1 MARDER
7 TQAFLTQAVLS
18 LSDAFAYPAPMAFEL
33 KDFKQVQAS
42 VFQVTRSPGH
52 YIVYLGCALL
62 ILGVFAMLYVRER
75 RLWIWLS
82 PDGSGSQARMALSSN
97 RKLLDVDREFER
109 LRDRLL
115 GEKR

>member
-1 MARDER
+1 
-7 TQAFLTQAVLS
+7 VLA
-18 LSDAFAYPAPMAFEL
+18 LSDSFSYPAPMAFQL

-75 RLWIWLS
+75 RLWVWLS
-82 PDGSGSQARMALSSN
+82 PAGEGSQARMALSSN
-97 RKLLDVDREFER
+97 RKLLDIDREFER
-109 LRDRLL
+109 LKQVLL
-115 GEKR
+115 GAKP